1 MVALSVTVTVGAFV
15 LGLAVPPQDAKL
27 KQPAAAG
34 KTPPLV
40 FISMLLP
47 ALPVWLGLFASC
59 LFVGVLRWERIL
71 WVMGEGG
78 REGASPLLSYH
89 NRPPLRESKVGNL
102 EYVKHMNNE
111 GRYR

>member
-47 ALPVWLGLFASC
+47 ALPIWLGLFVTS
-59 LFVGVLRWERIL
+59 LYVGVLRWE
-71 WVMGEGG
+71 
-78 REGASPLLSYH
+78 
-89 NRPPLRESKVGNL
+89 
-102 EYVKHMNNE
+102 
-111 GRYR
+111 